1 MKKSKYDIMNGIS
14 TNLKLTSLKAFI
26 SSINKKKRKDIVDDF
41 FESLLNNAHVF
52 YEIIEDNS
60 SYNPMHLEDG
70 RLNKSYLRVLV
81 FKNGFYDSYV
91 KILLD
96 DMLQRKYNCNFYD
109 VRNSDINKKYEMIEE
124 LQEQI
129 SQLSEEERELID
141 IICNPNFKYSDLNE
155 NQKQELDEYHNK
167 FMNEKVLP
175 YVNDDDTEVSEKQI
189 QSMLKKLS
197 DHIIYHPLFEYV
209 IKKEDYKSLT
219 KNNNI
224 NN

>member
-14 TNLKLTSLKAFI
+14 TNLKLTSLKAFLNA
-26 SSINKKKRKDIVDDF
+26 INKKKRKDIVDDF

-52 YEIIEDNS
+52 YEIIKDNS
-60 SYNPMHLEDG
+60 LYNPMHLEVG
-70 RLNKSYLRVLV
+70 RFNKSYLRVLV

-124 LQEQI
+124 LREQI
-129 SQLSEEERELID
+129 SQLSEEERELIN
-141 IICNPNFKYSDLNE
+141 IICNSSFKYSDLNE
-155 NQKQELDEYHNK
+155 SQKQELDEYHNK